1 MVVFVR
7 VATENMEYIIRNLYI
22 LSELN
27 YYGFNYKVIVYEHD
41 NIIVCTFKKLSTGEM
56 IDYAFTSAIVE
67 SVKFL
72 DDFIESI
79 MTTVKEAFREV

>member
-1 MVVFVR
+1 MR
-7 VATENMEYIIRNLYI
+7 VATENLEYIIRNLYI

-27 YYGFNYKVIVYEHD
+27 YYGFNYKVIVDRRD
-41 NIIVCTFKKLSTGEM
+41 NIIICTFKKLSTGEM
-56 IDYAFTSAIVE
+56 FDYAFTSTTAE

-72 DDFIESI
+72 DDFIEGV